1 MQVERCC
8 ITSYF
13 SLMFLVYFVLLKG
26 ILIVFYYF
34 DSLFSFKKLTQMRI
48 KISRISYFSF
58 SFKLNNKKKVSLKML
73 ALRGVYKKNVC
84 WRGVVALKKIMNKV
98 MCTSGRPP
106 SLLNQTNEEFSDK
119 IQSLLCNQKVGFFFF
134 LQQFFSL

>member
-34 DSLFSFKKLTQMRI
+34 GSLFSFKKLTQMRI

-73 ALRGVYKKNVC
+73 ALRGVYKKMFPGGGL
-84 WRGVVALKKIMNKV
+84 W
-98 MCTSGRPP
+98 P
-106 SLLNQTNEEFSDK
+106 SKRL
-119 IQSLLCNQKVGFFFF
+119 
-134 LQQFFSL
+134 